1 MEKRNVIL
9 VLSVVLLPI
18 LPFSL
23 ILSVPLPG
31 QVEGILR
38 KGNSFVP
45 FMGTIVLL
53 LFITFQRQGWLGH
66 LYRLIILAILC
77 GLGLSFYWNTAFVPD
92 VFEIFG
98 FLPITDASNYYSAA
112 YALLAGLKISWAQAS
127 YRPLFSLFLSS
138 LLALSKLDPKVVLA
152 ILVYLNLLGCYLAA
166 HEIQKTHGA
175 LAASFY
181 LMFTYLFYRFFMG
194 MFMSEQL
201 GFLLGNLAVAFIWNG
216 IRGHKMLN
224 ILLGI
229 FCMSYG
235 LNVRPAGM
243 VVLPMLVLWSG
254 FCSNPRKLFSLKWS
268 GFALVSVLLGFLLNY
283 YVSHEYLLNPGRT
296 FSNWGYQLYGVA
308 AGNAGWQQLN
318 LDYPGTPPEEA
329 LDRAIQK
336 IIQNPKLFA
345 KGILLTYRDYFD
357 PAGTN
362 NLFAFLRY
370 ISSPMKWFLWIW
382 ALGGGVYLLFSR
394 RDRYSMFLLF
404 SFIGVSLSVPFA
416 PPRDGGW
423 RLYTVT
429 DPLILGV
436 LVNIFPWLKRLL
448 TSIFNRLL
456 HTKLGILLN
465 QQNKVEAEHPA
476 LSFLSLGMLISVL
489 ILNLFVPWLQ
499 VPSGKVLYS
508 YPEDH
513 CPEGDIPIGLWTNR
527 SGWIQIVPEVV
538 LPKGMFLPYM
548 TPVKM
553 KEHILNS
560 EYFTLIGF
568 DALLPYI
575 VPGSSL
581 GVLPYNYFASDQI
594 PEINQVFVVA
604 NTKSLP
610 GEYGFVAL
618 CGNLLPVD
626 SVLKVKIFV
635 ARDYHQNPETISSI
649 RMIPPTTQRL
659 TFNGL
664 FLGIFL
670 IFAESLWHGIRRIG
684 VDQWIGKVAVE
695 LKRFFD
701 HLLTE

>member
-1 MEKRNVIL
+1 MKRHNVIL
-9 VLSVVLLPI
+9 ALSVVLLPI

-31 QVEGILR
+31 QVELVLR

-45 FMGTIVLL
+45 FLGAIVLL
-53 LFITFQRQGWLGH
+53 LFITFQRQGWFGH
-66 LYRLIILAILC
+66 LYRLTILAILY

-112 YALLAGLKISWAQAS
+112 CALLGGLKIGWAQAS
-127 YRPLFSLFLSS
+127 YRPLFPLFLSS

-152 ILVYLNLLGCYLAA
+152 ILVYLNLLGGYLAA

-181 LMFTYLFYRFFMG
+181 LMFGYLFYRFFMG

-201 GFLLGNLAVAFIWNG
+201 GFLLGNLAIALIWNG

-243 VVLPMLVLWSG
+243 VVLPMLALWSG
-254 FCSNPRKLFSLKWS
+254 FCSSQRRAFSLKWS
-268 GFALVSVLLGFLLNY
+268 GFALIAALLGFLLNY
-283 YVSHEYLLNPGRT
+283 YVAHEYLLNPGRT

-308 AGNAGWQQLN
+308 AGNAGWQQLT

-345 KGILLTYRDYFD
+345 KGVLLTYRDYFE
-357 PAGTN
+357 PAGEN
-362 NLFAFLRY
+362 NLFAFLRHV
-370 ISSPMKWFLWIW
+370 SNPMKWFLWIW
-382 ALGGGVYLLFSR
+382 SLGGVVYLLFSR
-394 RDRYSMFLLF
+394 RDRYSAFLLF
-404 SFIGVSLSVPFA
+404 SFIGISLSIPFA

-429 DPLILGV
+429 DPLVLGL
-436 LVNIFPWLKRLL
+436 LVNIFPWLKRIL
-448 TSIFNRLL
+448 SSNIEKSFRL
-456 HTKLGILLN
+456 KLAILPN
-465 QQNKVEAEHPA
+465 QQNRVEAEHPG
-476 LSFLSLGMLISVL
+476 LSFLSLVLLISVL
-489 ILNLFVPWLQ
+489 IFNLFVPWLQ
-499 VPSGKVLYS
+499 VPSGKVIYT
-508 YPEDH
+508 YPEDY
-513 CPEGDIPIGLWTNR
+513 CPEGDILIGFWTNR
-527 SGWIQIVPEVV
+527 NGWIQIVPEAV

-548 TPVKM
+548 TTIRM
-553 KEHILNS
+553 KEHVLKS
-560 EYFTLIGF
+560 EYFTAIGF
-568 DALLPYI
+568 DTLLPYI

-581 GVLPYNYFASDQI
+581 GVLPYNYFASGQI

-604 NTKSLP
+604 NTNSLP
-610 GEYGFVAL
+610 EEHGFVVL

-626 SVLKVKIFV
+626 SPLKVKIFV
-635 ARDYHQNPETISSI
+635 ARDYQNPETISSVQV
-649 RMIPPTTQRL
+649 MPPTTQRFV
-659 TFNGL
+659 FNGM
-664 FLGIFL
+664 FLVILLISTEGIWYGL
-670 IFAESLWHGIRRIG
+670 RSIG
-684 VDQWIGKVAVE
+684 VDQRIGKIAVE

-701 HLLTE
+701 RLLTE